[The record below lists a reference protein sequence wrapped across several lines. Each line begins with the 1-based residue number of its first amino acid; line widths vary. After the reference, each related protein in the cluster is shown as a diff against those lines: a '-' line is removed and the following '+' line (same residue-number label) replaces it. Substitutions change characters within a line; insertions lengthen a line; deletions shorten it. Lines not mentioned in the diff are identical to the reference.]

1 MFTGSPIEQIRQCA
15 SQIGAEVVIDD
26 EQVILLKSER
36 KGNVPILSKDSG
48 LLGYPVM
55 SQNGIELKAIY
66 NKDFR
71 FAGLINIESEI
82 PRTSGTWRIVK
93 LSHSLDA
100 NLPTSGKWES
110 SITAFYPHMSGAV
123 GKFV

>member
-1 MFTGSPIEQIRQCA
+1 MKKHDKEVLQSRLD
-15 SQIGAEVVIDD
+15 AE
-26 EQVILLKSER
+26 EKELKR
-36 KGNVPILSKDSG
+36 
-48 LLGYPVM
+48 
-55 SQNGIELKAIY
+55 LKAIY

-82 PRTSGTWRIVK
+82 PRTSGTWRIIK

-100 NLPTSGKWES
+100 NLPSSGKWES